1 MSNAFYLSSPT
12 ILYTIDWQTER
23 IMLNINA
30 VQNEFTLNPST
41 SLEHNKIINA
51 LMANKNNPNVTMVTG
66 NVNITKIGLINM
78 LSNPKTTATIKAV
91 VKSATLTLVIKWE
104 ISKTKPEVIRILI
117 SSFISS
123 NY

>member
-1 MSNAFYLSSPT
+1 
-12 ILYTIDWQTER
+12 
-23 IMLNINA
+23 MLKINA
-30 VQNEFTLNPST
+30 VQNEFILNPST

-51 LMANKNNPNVTMVTG
+51 LMANKNNPSVTMVTG
-66 NVNITKIGLINM
+66 KVKITKIGLTKI

-91 VKSATLTLVIKWE
+91 VKSATSTLVIKCE
-104 ISKTKPEVIRILI
+104 ISKTKPEVTRILK